1 MYNNYLISLVGDF
14 MDYILIGKYTSTHGL
29 KGEIKI
35 LPFIEEASKIII
47 QNTIIYIGESK
58 KAFKV
63 NSSRIHQKYVMVILD
78 TLDTIDSVMPYK
90 NSNIYIRKEDIKIDL
105 ITDIIGYKVY
115 NKGIYIG
122 NVEELLKGV
131 KYNMIVVGTSRI
143 IIPYIDTFVLNI
155 DKQEKIIKTDFM
167 L

>member
-47 QNTIIYIGESK
+47 QNAIIYIGESK
-58 KAFKV
+58 KTFKV
-63 NSSRIHQKYVMVILD
+63 NSSRIHQKYIMVILD

-90 NSNIYIRKEDIKIDL
+90 NSNIYIRKEDIRIDL

-131 KYNMIVVGTSRI
+131 KYNMIIVGASRI

>member
-47 QNTIIYIGESK
+47 QNAIIYIGESK
-58 KAFKV
+58 KTFKV
-63 NSSRIHQKYVMVILD
+63 NSSRIHQKYIMVILD

-90 NSNIYIRKEDIKIDL
+90 NSNIYIRKERRENRSEI
-105 ITDIIGYKVY
+105 YKA
-115 NKGIYIG
+115 
-122 NVEELLKGV
+122 
-131 KYNMIVVGTSRI
+131 RI
-143 IIPYIDTFVLNI
+143 FCIS
-155 DKQEKIIKTDFM
+155 
-167 L
+167 

>member
-47 QNTIIYIGESK
+47 QNAIIYIGESK
-58 KAFKV
+58 KTFKV
-63 NSSRIHQKYVMVILD
+63 NSSRIHQKYIMVILD

-90 NSNIYIRKEDIKIDL
+90 NSNIYIRKEDIRIDL

-155 DKQEKIIKTDFM
+155 DKQAKIIKTDFM